1 MNRKILGIAV
11 AVLAVAML
19 ASPVMAL
26 CPINADNSNNPNL
39 TLTSYGSVMIRNPGG
54 IINEWIQEAA
64 ENEYSHVMMK
74 GPTEFNIGNAY
85 VPSTASQIV
94 NHKWN
99 YLSEDV
105 FMEFLISVGFSA
117 QQAYYISHVVRV
129 GGVYYK
135 ESFMGISK

>member
-1 MNRKILGIAV
+1 
-11 AVLAVAML
+11 
-19 ASPVMAL
+19 
-26 CPINADNSNNPNL
+26 
-39 TLTSYGSVMIRNPGG
+39 MIRNSGG
-54 IINEWIQEAA
+54 ILNEWIQETS
-64 ENEYSHVMMK
+64 ENEYSHIMMK

-94 NHKWN
+94 YGKWN

-105 FMEFLISVGFSA
+105 FMEFLINAGFNA
-117 QQAYYISHVVRV
+117 QQAYNISHVVRA